1 VAGTGHPQARALP
14 EPAGTMN
21 RIPDVSIVVPLYNEE
36 ENVAPLVAELDT
48 CLVGRL
54 RWELVLVDDGSSDL
68 TASRMAELAAA
79 DPRLKCIYLV
89 KNYGQT
95 AALQAGFDHALG
107 QAVVTMDGD
116 LQNDP
121 RDIPRMLRRLD
132 DGYDLVVGYRENR
145 QDRAVTR
152 RFPSWVANR
161 LISRITGVRIR
172 DNGCSLKAF
181 RGDLVRDLHLYSDM
195 HRFVAPLAVATAG
208 ARLVEMPVNHRARTR
223 GESKYGLARI
233 WKVTADLLTLAMINR
248 FRERPLLMFAW
259 GAVSA
264 AVAGIAFGVAAS
276 VAIASF
282 GETKAVA
289 LVFPGASLLCFGL
302 ACFLLMLGVIGEVA
316 VRGRQGR
323 DGARFAVEQ

>member
-1 VAGTGHPQARALP
+1 
-14 EPAGTMN
+14 MN
-21 RIPDVSIVVPLYNEE
+21 SIPDVSIVVPLYNEE
-36 ENVAPLVAELDT
+36 ENVSPLVAELDA
-48 CLVGRL
+48 CLEGGP
-54 RWELVLVDDGSSDL
+54 RWELVLVDDGSSDH
-68 TASRMAELAAA
+68 TALRMAQLAGA
-79 DPRLKCIYLV
+79 DPRLTCVYLV
-89 KNYGQT
+89 QNYGQT

-107 QAVVTMDGD
+107 RAVVTMDGD

-121 RDIPRMLRRLD
+121 RDIPRMLERLD

-161 LISRITGVRIR
+161 MISRITGVRIR

-195 HRFVAPLAVATAG
+195 HRFISPLAVATAG
-208 ARLVEMPVNHRARTR
+208 ARLTEMPVNHRARMR

-259 GAVSA
+259 GAITA
-264 AVAGIAFGVAAS
+264 AAAGVAFALAAS
-276 VAIASF
+276 IAMASF

-316 VRGRQGR
+316 VRGRLGR
-323 DGARFAVEQ
+323 SGARLAVER